1 MVIPRGISNNN
12 PGNIERNN
20 IEWDGMSDDQRGD
33 DRFCVFDTAEYG
45 IRALCRVLLTYQRK
59 HHLKTVRA
67 MMERWAPPHENDT
80 EAYIRHVAAHMG
92 VGPTQEVQL
101 EDGLFRMGLM
111 AEAIIKH
118 ENGEQ
123 PYEEETI
130 LAGARM
136 AL

>member
-1 MVIPRGISNNN
+1 MNIPRGIRNNN

-20 IEWDGMSDDQRGD
+20 IQWDGMSDDQRAD
-33 DRFCVFDTAEYG
+33 DRFCIFDTAEYG

-67 MMERWAPPHENDT
+67 MIERWAPPHENDT
-80 EAYIRHVAAHMG
+80 EAYIRHVAGHMG
-92 VGPTQEVQL
+92 IGPTQTIQL
-101 EDGLFRMGLM
+101 EDGIFQMSMM
-111 AEAIIKH
+111 AEAIIQH

-123 PYEEETI
+123 PYDEETI
-130 LAGARM
+130 LTGARM